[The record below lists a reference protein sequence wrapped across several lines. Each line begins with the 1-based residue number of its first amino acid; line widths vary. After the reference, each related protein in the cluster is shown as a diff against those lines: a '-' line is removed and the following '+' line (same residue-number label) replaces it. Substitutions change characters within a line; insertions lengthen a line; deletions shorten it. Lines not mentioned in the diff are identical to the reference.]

1 MDLDSDEAYR
11 TCPECG
17 EDCEPEPFE
26 LPGAGIRIAF
36 RCPPHGV
43 HTVVDPFEGH
53 R

>member
-17 EDCEPEPFE
+17 EDCELEPFE

-36 RCPPHGV
+36 RCPTHGA